1 MAFFIVP
8 KIIIPIAKIVNSDY
22 IFIGFIQ
29 KMYSYSTI
37 FFEMHKFFLWG
48 FGAVISFIDF
58 IPGCNPILENII
70 DIPVLLVIK
79 TQGILKN
86 IQLIMK
92 PISENIFAREERMYF
107 LVVRNRVNIECI
119 GPFQ

>member
-1 MAFFIVP
+1 MAFFIVS

-22 IFIGFIQ
+22 IFI
-29 KMYSYSTI
+29 
-37 FFEMHKFFLWG
+37 
-48 FGAVISFIDF
+48 DF
-58 IPGCNPILENII
+58 IPGGNPILENII

-107 LVVRNRVNIECI
+107 LVVMNRVNIECI

>member
-1 MAFFIVP
+1 
-8 KIIIPIAKIVNSDY
+8 
-22 IFIGFIQ
+22 
-29 KMYSYSTI
+29 
-37 FFEMHKFFLWG
+37 MHKFFLWG

-58 IPGCNPILENII
+58 IPGGNPILENII